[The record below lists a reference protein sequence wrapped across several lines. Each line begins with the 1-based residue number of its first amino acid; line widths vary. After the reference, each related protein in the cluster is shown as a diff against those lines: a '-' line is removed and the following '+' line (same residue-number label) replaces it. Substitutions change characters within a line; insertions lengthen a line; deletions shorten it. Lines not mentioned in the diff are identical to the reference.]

1 MSKKPSE
8 SKGTAPDPL
17 LGMPLSHHFFRII
30 LGLFVILIL
39 FNALGNSSLSP
50 DEESLWDNTI
60 AVGVARV
67 NITPSVPI
75 LMSGYATR
83 TEPFRGVNDEIFAAA
98 TVFDDGSSR
107 AVLITAEIIGFSHT
121 AWDELTQRIESE
133 TGIPREFIML
143 APVHN
148 HGGPSTRVYE
158 NSTDADLLA
167 YNKELQDKLVAVIA
181 EAASNLQPALIGAG
195 KGTCKMS
202 MNRRAPA
209 ANGGIRLG
217 RNPYGP
223 CDQEV
228 GVVRFDKPDGT
239 PFSIFVNW
247 PTHATVM
254 GWQNYM
260 ITGDWPGAARRH
272 IESGFTTPVVATITA
287 GASGDIDPIYRVSP
301 DFSAGEA
308 EEIGI
313 DLGGEVIRVAGQITT
328 TRANSVNALQRVITL
343 PGKKTGG
350 EGQAGTD
357 FEPGPDV
364 DVRLSLLRIG
374 NIMLAGVSG
383 ELFTEIGMQIKE
395 LSPYRYTFV
404 LTHCNG
410 ASGYLITDQAYKEG
424 GYEVTAS
431 RIMPGA
437 EKMIVSN
444 IVDMISEIN

>member
-1 MSKKPSE
+1 MNKETSPTRASHTPAVP
-8 SKGTAPDPL
+8 GTLLNHLARIL
-17 LGMPLSHHFFRII
+17 LGSAII
-30 LGLFVILIL
+30 FIL

-50 DEESLWDNTI
+50 GEESLRDNTI

-67 NITPSVPI
+67 NITPSVPV
-75 LMSGYATR
+75 LMSGYASR
-83 TEPFRGVNDEIFAAA
+83 TEPFKGVNDEIFAAA
-98 TVFDDGSSR
+98 TVFDDGTSR
-107 AVLITAEIIGFSHT
+107 AALITAEVIGFCHG

-133 TGIPREFIML
+133 TGIPREFIMI
-143 APVHN
+143 APSHN

-158 NSTDADLLA
+158 NSTDSDLLA
-167 YNKELQDKLVAVIA
+167 YNRELHDKLVAVTA

-195 KGTCKMS
+195 KGICKMN
-202 MNRRAPA
+202 MNRRAPT

-247 PTHATVM
+247 PAHATVM

-272 IESGFTTPVVATITA
+272 IESGFAAPVIATVTA

-308 EEIGI
+308 EEIGM
-313 DLGGEVIRVAGQITT
+313 DLGREAIIVAGQITT
-328 TRANSVNALQRVITL
+328 SPARTISAHQRVITL

-350 EGQAGTD
+350 SGQSGTG

-374 NIMLAGVSG
+374 NIMFAGVSG

-410 ASGYLITDQAYKEG
+410 ASGYLITDRAYTEG
-424 GYEVTAS
+424 GYEVTAT
-431 RIMPGA
+431 RVMPGA
-437 EKMIVSN
+437 EELIVAN
-444 IVDMISEIN
+444 MVDMISEIN